1 MSEPFKSELKT
12 GAERY
17 LARVMVSAF
26 TDGWR
31 KPEDFLRHFKPGDLM
46 QRLEK
51 APDLRATIL
60 IKAAGVHER
69 IVRKKSTASASEDLR
84 IALDEGLTTPADIV
98 ELFPADDRVRYLERT
113 KIWAFI
119 TEEHFWTPDKSV
131 PAAQA
136 VARMTFLLETALAES
151 LLSLQDVTDGIT
163 FETISARLPQRE
175 LQRVVKFAL
184 ESGRKK
190 MPLTE
195 DGLLDVVPLKDLLG
209 YIPLDHVYKRVIL
222 AKLAQPAGFV
232 GSAVGEE
239 AWPEDEPGDVRDEA
253 AQAAAK
259 EKAPDKD
266 AEKSDAK
273 RGAPPK
279 PAVKADAPKE
289 AEETVTDDEL
299 EEVPA
304 PSGGAAS
311 TRPPAEEEARRKVS
325 ERLAAINRLP
335 PRHGELSTPILL
347 SIESMY
353 AELLTAPTDEAREMC
368 IRDSFPNEA
377 HLSTALLAL
386 IELLDPSIDVNDPV
400 IRDADAESLIKVVLF
415 EERRRYEQANPAG
428 RAAPPPPGSKRSAAP
443 PPLPGGRNGD
453 EKRAR

>member
-17 LARVMVSAF
+17 LAKVMVSAL

-31 KPEDFLRHFKPGDLM
+31 KPDDFLRHFKPQDLM

-51 APDLRATIL
+51 APDVRATIL

-69 IVRKKSTASASEDLR
+69 IVRKKSTASAAEDLR
-84 IALDEGLTTPADIV
+84 IALDEGLTTPADILD
-98 ELFPADDRVRYLERT
+98 LFPADDRVRYLERT
-113 KIWAFI
+113 KLWAFV
-119 TEEHFWTPDKSV
+119 TEEHFWAAGS
-131 PAAQA
+131 PAAGQA
-136 VARMTFLLETALAES
+136 VGRMTFLLEAALAES
-151 LLSLQDVTDGIT
+151 LLSLQDFMDGVT
-163 FETISARLPQRE
+163 FETISARLPQKE
-175 LQRVVKFAL
+175 LQRVVKAAL
-184 ESGRKK
+184 EAGRKK
-190 MPLTE
+190 QPLTE
-195 DGLLDVVPLKDLLG
+195 ESLLDIISLKDLLG
-209 YIPLDHVYKRVIL
+209 YVPLDHVYKRVIV
-222 AKLAQPAGFV
+222 AKLAQPAGFI
-232 GSAVGEE
+232 GSGVGEE
-239 AWPEDEPGDVRDEA
+239 AWPEDEPADIGEEA
-253 AQAAAK
+253 VQAA
-259 EKAPDKD
+259 EKDSPK
-266 AEKSDAK
+266 AEKDSK
-273 RGAPPK
+273 KGAPPK
-279 PAVKADAPKE
+279 PSKAEAKE
-289 AEETVTDDEL
+289 EETVTDDEL

-304 PSGGAAS
+304 PSGGVGS
-311 TRPPAEEEARRKVS
+311 TRPPAEEEARRKVG
-325 ERLAAINRLP
+325 ERLSAINRLP
-335 PRHGELSTPILL
+335 PRHGDLSTPILL

-353 AELLTAPTDEAREMC
+353 AELLSASTDEAREMC

-428 RAAPPPPGSKRSAAP
+428 RGPGAAPAPPGSGGKRSVP

>member
-17 LARVMVSAF
+17 LAKVMASAIS
-26 TDGWR
+26 DGWR
-31 KPEDFLRHFKPGDLM
+31 KPEDFLRHFKPADLM

-51 APDLRATIL
+51 APDLRAAML

-69 IVRKKSTASASEDLR
+69 IVRKKSTASATEDLR
-84 IALDEGLTTPADIV
+84 IALDEGLTTPADIL
-98 ELFPADDRVRYLERT
+98 ELFPTDDRVRYLERP
-113 KIWAFI
+113 KLWSFI
-119 TEEHFWTPDKSV
+119 TEEHFWAPDKSV

-136 VARMTFLLETALAES
+136 VGRMTFLLETALSES
-151 LLSLQDVTDGIT
+151 LLSLSDVMDGVT

-184 ESGRKK
+184 EGGRKK
-190 MPLTE
+190 APLTE
-195 DGLLDVVPLKDLLG
+195 EGLLEVVPLKDLLG

-239 AWPEDEPGDVRDEA
+239 AWPEDEPADVREDA
-253 AQAAAK
+253 MQAGGHK
-259 EKAPDKD
+259 ET
-266 AEKSDAK
+266 EKSDAK

-279 PAVKADAPKE
+279 PAKAEAKE

-304 PSGGAAS
+304 PSAGAGS
-311 TRPPAEEEARRKVS
+311 TRPPAEEEARRKVG
-325 ERLAAINRLP
+325 ERLAGINRLP

-353 AELLTAPTDEAREMC
+353 AELLSAPTDEAREMC

-415 EERRRYEQANPAG
+415 EERRRYEQANPSG
-428 RAAPPPPGSKRSAAP
+428 RGPGAPPPPGSGGKRSVP

>member
-1 MSEPFKSELKT
+1 MPEPFKSELKT

-17 LARVMVSAF
+17 LAKVMVSAF

-31 KPEDFLRHFKPGDLM
+31 KPEDFLRHFKPGDIM

-51 APDLRATIL
+51 APDLRAAML

-84 IALDEGLTTPADIV
+84 IALDEGLTTPGDIV
-98 ELFPADDRVRYLERT
+98 QLFPADDRVRYLERT
-113 KIWAFI
+113 KLWSFL
-119 TEEHFWTPDKSV
+119 TEEHFWAADAGV

-136 VARMTFLLETALAES
+136 VGRMTFLLETALSES
-151 LLSLQDVTDGIT
+151 LLSLQDVMDGIT
-163 FETISARLPQRE
+163 FETISARLPLKE

-184 ESGRKK
+184 EAGRKK
-190 MPLTE
+190 APLTE
-195 DGLLDVVPLKDLLG
+195 ENLLEVVPLKDLLG
-209 YIPLDHVYKRVIL
+209 HIPLDHVYKRVL
-222 AKLAQPAGFV
+222 MAKLAQPAGFV
-232 GSAVGEE
+232 GSGVGEE
-239 AWPEDEPGDVRDEA
+239 AWPEDEPADLGEEAVRA
-253 AQAAAK
+253 ASAQK
-259 EKAPDKD
+259 EPEKA
-266 AEKSDAK
+266 SDAK

-279 PAVKADAPKE
+279 PAKTDAKE

-299 EEVPA
+299 EEVPV
-304 PSGGAAS
+304 PSANAGS
-311 TRPPAEEEARRKVS
+311 TRPPAEEEARRKVAD
-325 ERLAAINRLP
+325 RLAAINRLP
-335 PRHGELSTPILL
+335 PRHNDLSTPILL

-415 EERRRYEQANPAG
+415 EERRRYEQANPSG
-428 RAAPPPPGSKRSAAP
+428 RGPAAPPPGSKRSAP
-443 PPLPGGRNGD
+443 PPLPGARNGD
-453 EKRAR
+453 EKRIR

>member
-17 LARVMVSAF
+17 LAKVMVSALA
-26 TDGWR
+26 DGWR

-51 APDLRATIL
+51 VPELRATIL
-60 IKAAGVHER
+60 MKAAGVHER
-69 IVRKKSTASASEDLR
+69 IVRKKSTGSATEDLR
-84 IALDEGLTTPADIV
+84 IALDEGLTTPSDIL
-98 ELFPADDRVRYLERT
+98 ELFPPDDRVRYLERT
-113 KIWAFI
+113 KLWGFV
-119 TEEHFWTPDKSV
+119 TEEHFWAAGSPA
-131 PAAQA
+131 AAQA
-136 VARMTFLLETALAES
+136 VGRMTFLLEAALAES
-151 LLSLQDVTDGIT
+151 LLSLQDFMDGVT
-163 FETISARLPQRE
+163 FETISARLPQKE
-175 LQRVVKFAL
+175 LQRVVKAAL
-184 ESGRKK
+184 EAGRKK
-190 MPLTE
+190 LPLTE
-195 DGLLDVVPLKDLLG
+195 ETLLEIIPLKDMLG
-209 YIPLDHVYKRVIL
+209 HIPLDHVYKRVIV
-222 AKLAQPAGFV
+222 AKLAQPAGFI
-232 GSAVGEE
+232 GSGVGEE
-239 AWPEDEPGDVRDEA
+239 AWPEDEPADVGEDA
-253 AQAAAK
+253 VQAAAK
-259 EKAPDKD
+259 EAPKNDK
-266 AEKSDAK
+266 
-273 RGAPPK
+273 RGGAPPK
-279 PAVKADAPKE
+279 PAKGEAKEKE

-304 PSGGAAS
+304 PSGGVGS
-311 TRPPAEEEARRKVS
+311 TRPPAEEEARRKVG

-353 AELLTAPTDEAREMC
+353 AELLSASTDEAREMC

-428 RAAPPPPGSKRSAAP
+428 RGPGAAPAPPGSGGKRSVP

>member
-17 LARVMVSAF
+17 LAKVMVSAL

-31 KPEDFLRHFKPGDLM
+31 KPEDFLRHFKPADLM

-51 APDLRATIL
+51 APELRATIL

-84 IALDEGLTTPADIV
+84 IAIDEGLTTPADIV
-98 ELFPADDRVRYLERT
+98 QLFPADDRVRYLERT
-113 KIWAFI
+113 KLWSFL
-119 TEEHFWTPDKSV
+119 TEEHFWASDAGV

-136 VARMTFLLETALAES
+136 VGRMTFLLETALSES
-151 LLSLQDVTDGIT
+151 LLSLQDVMDGIT
-163 FETISARLPQRE
+163 FETVSARLPLKE

-190 MPLTE
+190 APLTE
-195 DGLLDVVPLKDLLG
+195 DSLLEVVPLKDLLG
-209 YIPLDHVYKRVIL
+209 HIPLDHVYKRVVV
-222 AKLAQPAGFV
+222 AKLAQPAGFI
-232 GSAVGEE
+232 GSSAVGEE
-239 AWPEDEPGDVRDEA
+239 AWPEDEPAEVGEEA
-253 AQAAAK
+253 VQAAAQK
-259 EKAPDKD
+259 ESD
-266 AEKSDAK
+266 KSDAK
-273 RGAPPK
+273 RAAPPK
-279 PAVKADAPKE
+279 PAKVEAKE

-304 PSGGAAS
+304 PSGGAAGS
-311 TRPPAEEEARRKVS
+311 TRPPAEEEARRKVAD
-325 ERLAAINRLP
+325 RLAGINRLP
-335 PRHGELSTPILL
+335 PRHAELSTPILL

-353 AELLTAPTDEAREMC
+353 AELLSASTDEAREMC

-415 EERRRYEQANPAG
+415 EERRRYEQANPSG
-428 RAAPPPPGSKRSAAP
+428 RGPVSPPGSKRSAP